1 MLTYG
6 IFLFFDIFFIIHAK
20 GLAHVPEEQM
30 ENTELMPL
38 GMAKELDENEYP
50 SFELCLSDNWDS
62 PLVAQHK
69 QWLKTIRHET
79 PNPKIPF
86 KVAVYIRY
94 FNQTKYDDYLERNK
108 EVFRAT
114 LAQYPMWEF
123 VGFYID
129 NGSTAPNMESAVAW
143 SELLSDCDEGKVNLI
158 ITQKISNV
166 SRKIHEV
173 SICARMLAARNPPVG
188 IYFISEDMYTLAS
201 YYSHNAEGKLVINPD
216 EAPTVRLIFYMY
228 LSGYSSSHIARTLE
242 ELGKTTYLG
251 NTKWTSG
258 AVIQVLRNER
268 HCGDVLTRKTWTP
281 DVISH
286 KSKKNRGERQQS
298 LYKDDHE
305 AIISRDDFIAVQHM
319 INNAKYGG
327 KSILPELRV
336 IGSGLLKGYVTISPK
351 WAGFKA
357 MDYLQA
363 SMSVYKDEDEYY
375 GQSQEADATFE
386 VSAGDFDLRG
396 FEVTNAALFDTNKR
410 PYVVLQNKKIKFST
424 DCVRRFGKDNKVEL
438 LIHPGLRK
446 LAVRRAA
453 KDCRHFVQWSRSDDG
468 KYYTKDI
475 PCSAFGDTL
484 FELLDWGT
492 EYKFKAYGRYI
503 EGDGESVFL
512 FDLSEPEIFIQSYL
526 MTGTDTPA
534 GGRGDLSPLSISGKR
549 IRAVPKKLAD
559 RFGSDFYSHRL
570 ASSSMEPQSEDAWK
584 LWLEGQLFETGEKL
598 QVTGFDE
605 MHRFIIEQLSSAKP
619 KEEMPANEREER
631 STCLSES

>member
-30 ENTELMPL
+30 ENTEFMPL

-201 YYSHNAEGKLVINPD
+201 YYRED
-216 EAPTVRLIFYMY
+216 
-228 LSGYSSSHIARTLE
+228 
-242 ELGKTTYLG
+242 
-251 NTKWTSG
+251 
-258 AVIQVLRNER
+258 LREP
-268 HCGDVLTRKTWTP
+268 CFFPTP
-281 DVISH
+281 DW
-286 KSKKNRGERQQS
+286 E
-298 LYKDDHE
+298 
-305 AIISRDDFIAVQHM
+305 
-319 INNAKYGG
+319 
-327 KSILPELRV
+327 ILPDDEL
-336 IGSGLLKGYVTISPK
+336 
-351 WAGFKA
+351 
-357 MDYLQA
+357 
-363 SMSVYKDEDEYY
+363 
-375 GQSQEADATFE
+375 
-386 VSAGDFDLRG
+386 DLRG
-396 FEVTNAALFDTNKR
+396 MLHE
-410 PYVVLQNKKIKFST
+410 
-424 DCVRRFGKDNKVEL
+424 
-438 LIHPGLRK
+438 
-446 LAVRRAA
+446 
-453 KDCRHFVQWSRSDDG
+453 
-468 KYYTKDI
+468 
-475 PCSAFGDTL
+475 
-484 FELLDWGT
+484 
-492 EYKFKAYGRYI
+492 
-503 EGDGESVFL
+503 
-512 FDLSEPEIFIQSYL
+512 
-526 MTGTDTPA
+526 
-534 GGRGDLSPLSISGKR
+534 
-549 IRAVPKKLAD
+549 
-559 RFGSDFYSHRL
+559 
-570 ASSSMEPQSEDAWK
+570 
-584 LWLEGQLFETGEKL
+584 
-598 QVTGFDE
+598 
-605 MHRFIIEQLSSAKP
+605 
-619 KEEMPANEREER
+619 
-631 STCLSES
+631 